1 MSNELELG
9 NKGDWWENRNKN
21 AVLALIFV
29 VMLAAKLLTMMLPAK
44 YFYDN
49 NRIVG
54 MVNEDMSM
62 EAWGG
67 SYVVAANFF
76 RAINIFGFTS
86 ISQWSWF
93 LGMLLTLVVFFMVLR
108 LPELDMVQTIF
119 LLACVGLLNIY
130 VFNIG
135 KDAIQFLFFM
145 AVYLV
150 LLMPIKS
157 SAVKIACAAIILY
170 FESKVFRSYYVLIAA
185 LVLAIYCI
193 LAVFRRNHRLPP
205 AVKIIITTVTM
216 YLLVCVMMVVASVAM
231 HSEYEQIMGIR
242 DYSLSSREGDVDSVT
257 IIKNWVGGDN
267 STNLPLFLLNYLIN
281 AVRMMIPFELA
292 VKGIQYLPFFCFQVA
307 VTIYLAHLFGKLD
320 EIEDETQFLAI
331 SIFLG
336 YVLASALFEPDFGS
350 WVRHEAATF
359 PVLHLL
365 VFSRNQ
371 QLSQWKRDVDRI
383 KGRIGKHA
391 NVVGKMEA

>member
-205 AVKIIITTVTM
+205 AVKIVITTVTM

-292 VKGIQYLPFFCFQVA
+292 IKGVQYLPFFCFQVA
-307 VTIYLAHLFGKLD
+307 VTVYLAHLFGKLD

-371 QLSQWKRDVDRI
+371 QLAQWKRDVDRI
-383 KGRIGKHA
+383 KGRIGRHA

>member
-135 KDAIQFLFFM
+135 KDAIHFLFFM
-145 AVYLV
+145 AVYLGV
-150 LLMPIKS
+150 IDANQKLRCKDCLRGDNP
-157 SAVKIACAAIILY
+157 
-170 FESKVFRSYYVLIAA
+170 VFR
-185 LVLAIYCI
+185 
-193 LAVFRRNHRLPP
+193 
-205 AVKIIITTVTM
+205 K
-216 YLLVCVMMVVASVAM
+216 
-231 HSEYEQIMGIR
+231 
-242 DYSLSSREGDVDSVT
+242 
-257 IIKNWVGGDN
+257 
-267 STNLPLFLLNYLIN
+267 
-281 AVRMMIPFELA
+281 
-292 VKGIQYLPFFCFQVA
+292 
-307 VTIYLAHLFGKLD
+307 
-320 EIEDETQFLAI
+320 
-331 SIFLG
+331 
-336 YVLASALFEPDFGS
+336 
-350 WVRHEAATF
+350 
-359 PVLHLL
+359 
-365 VFSRNQ
+365 
-371 QLSQWKRDVDRI
+371 
-383 KGRIGKHA
+383 
-391 NVVGKMEA
+391 